1 MSSPGSKTYRS
12 RLTMIIVSNSKHS
25 QTIRINCVS
34 GPKQERLIK
43 LYRCKK
49 QTNIQVTFE
58 GMFKKKTSL
67 IVNYCLDLNTVIA
80 SSVLKYNLEVLVL
93 YWSISIATFF
103 TFFTLHFL

>member
-58 GMFKKKTSL
+58 GMFKK
-67 IVNYCLDLNTVIA
+67 NFLN
-80 SSVLKYNLEVLVL
+80 SELLFRFKY
-93 YWSISIATFF
+93 S
-103 TFFTLHFL
+103 HRQ